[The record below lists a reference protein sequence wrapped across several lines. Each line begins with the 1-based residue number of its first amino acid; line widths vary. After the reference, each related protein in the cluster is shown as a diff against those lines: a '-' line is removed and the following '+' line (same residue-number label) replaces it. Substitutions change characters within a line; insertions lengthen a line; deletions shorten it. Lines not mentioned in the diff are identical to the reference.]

1 MIASDLFSAKLKAR
15 EIIKSLCIEDASN
28 LDIEAIAMER
38 GAIVKEG
45 TLKGAEGRLSSLGT
59 YGLITVKSDIPELG
73 RKRFVIAHELG
84 HFELHRKKAMT
95 FSCSDTDFNEW
106 LKTTSLEVEANHF
119 AAELLM
125 PENIF
130 KKKVCSADLSIE
142 LLQALKEEFQ
152 TSLTATCIRIVS
164 FLPEYT
170 LVCSENGKIK
180 WFFLNKDEFPN
191 YLHLRGDLH
200 PESYAYDFFYG
211 EEPPRKFIE
220 VSPEAWVDDYRYK
233 GSSKVMEMSIGNKTY
248 NQVLSFI
255 YINDTGEDEG
265 DEYYKELDGSPRF
278 R

>member
-1 MIASDLFSAKLKAR
+1 MIVSDLFSAKLKAR
-15 EIIKSLCIEDASN
+15 EIIKSLCIEDASD

-45 TLKGAEGRLSSLGT
+45 ILKGAEGRLSSLGT

-84 HFELHRKKAMT
+84 HFELHRRKAMT

-125 PENIF
+125 PESLF
-130 KKKVCSADLSIE
+130 KKKIDSADLSIK
-142 LLQALKEEFQ
+142 LLQELKKEFQ
-152 TSLTATCIRIVS
+152 TSLTATCIRMIN
-164 FLPEYT
+164 FMPEYA

-180 WFFLNKDEFPN
+180 WFFLNKEEFP
-191 YLHLRGDLH
+191 YHLHLRGNLH
-200 PESYAYDFFYG
+200 PESYAYGFFHD
-211 EEPPRKFIE
+211 EDLPCKFIE
-220 VSPEAWVDDYRYK
+220 VSPEVWIDDYRYK

-255 YINDTGEDEG
+255 YINDTGEDEE